1 VAQQLPKK
9 GKKMKKMQDILAAIP
24 SFQGLSE
31 NQLNEIKKIVVN
43 RHYTKG
49 ELIFSEGDHGDGF
62 YVVAGGMI
70 KIFKMSIE
78 GKEHIM
84 RIVGPGESFGQVSV
98 YAGRTFPAGAQAIS
112 KSHLLFLPRSTFV
125 GLITQNPSLALSML
139 ASLSMRLREFTVHVE
154 RLALKEVP
162 GRLAAYLI
170 HLVDEQA
177 NEPELVSLNISK
189 VQLASLLG
197 TTPETLSRIL
207 SQMADSGLIEVKK
220 RDIRIRDHSGLEEL
234 ADYGKHIDL

>member
-1 VAQQLPKK
+1 ML
-9 GKKMKKMQDILAAIP
+9 DILAAIP

-31 NQLNEIKKIVVN
+31 DQLSEIKKIVVN

-62 YVVAGGMI
+62 YVVAAGMV

-98 YAGRTFPAGAQAIS
+98 YAGRTFPAGAQAIA

-125 GLITQNPSLALSML
+125 DLITHNPSLALSML

-220 RDIRIRDHSGLEEL
+220 RDIRIMDYAGLEAL
-234 ADYGKHIDL
+234 AEHGKNIE

>member
-1 VAQQLPKK
+1 
-9 GKKMKKMQDILAAIP
+9 MKKMQDILAAIP

-98 YAGRTFPAGAQAIS
+98 YAGRTFPAGAQAIA

-125 GLITQNPSLALSML
+125 DLITHNPSLALSML

-207 SQMADSGLIEVKK
+207 SRMADSGLIEVKK

-234 ADYGKHIDL
+234 AEYGKHIDLS

>member
-1 VAQQLPKK
+1 
-9 GKKMKKMQDILAAIP
+9 MKKMQDILAAIP

-98 YAGRTFPAGAQAIS
+98 YAGRTFPAGAQAIA
-112 KSHLLFLPRSTFV
+112 KSHLLFC
-125 GLITQNPSLALSML
+125 
-139 ASLSMRLREFTVHVE
+139 
-154 RLALKEVP
+154 
-162 GRLAAYLI
+162 
-170 HLVDEQA
+170 
-177 NEPELVSLNISK
+177 PEAPLWV
-189 VQLASLLG
+189 
-197 TTPETLSRIL
+197 
-207 SQMADSGLIEVKK
+207 
-220 RDIRIRDHSGLEEL
+220 
-234 ADYGKHIDL
+234 

>member
-1 VAQQLPKK
+1 
-9 GKKMKKMQDILAAIP
+9 MKKMLDILAAMP
-24 SFQGLSE
+24 SFHGLSE
-31 NQLNEIKKIVVN
+31 DQLKEIKHIAVN
-43 RHYTKG
+43 RHFSKG
-49 ELIFSEGDHGDGF
+49 ELIYSEGDHSDGF
-62 YVVAGGMI
+62 YVVVAGMI
-70 KIFKMSIE
+70 KVFKVSLE

-98 YAGRTFPAGAQAIS
+98 YAGRTFPASTQAIA
-112 KSHLLFLPRSTFV
+112 KSHLLFLPRSAFV
-125 GLITQNPSLALSML
+125 ELITNNPSLALSML

-170 HLVDEQA
+170 HLIDEQQD
-177 NEPELVSLNISK
+177 EKDIVSLNISK
-189 VQLASLLG
+189 VQLSSLLG

-220 RDIRIRDHSGLEEL
+220 RDIRIMDYAGLEEL
-234 ADYGKHIDL
+234 AEYGKNIDP

>member
-1 VAQQLPKK
+1 
-9 GKKMKKMQDILAAIP
+9 MKKMQDILAAIP

-62 YVVAGGMI
+62 YVVAAGMI

-98 YAGRTFPAGAQAIS
+98 YAGRTFPAGAQAIA

-125 GLITQNPSLALSML
+125 DLITHNPSLALSML

-207 SQMADSGLIEVKK
+207 SRMADSGLIEVKK

-234 ADYGKHIDL
+234 AEYGKHIDLS

>member
-1 VAQQLPKK
+1 
-9 GKKMKKMQDILAAIP
+9 MKKMQDILAAIP

-62 YVVAGGMI
+62 YVVAAGMV

-98 YAGRTFPAGAQAIS
+98 YAGRTFPAGAQAIA

-125 GLITQNPSLALSML
+125 DLITHNPSLALSML

-207 SQMADSGLIEVKK
+207 SRMADSGLIEVKK

-234 ADYGKHIDL
+234 AEYGKHIDLS

>member
-1 VAQQLPKK
+1 MSLCLNACKN
-9 GKKMKKMQDILAAIP
+9 GKKMKKLLNILAAMP
-24 SFQGLSE
+24 SFHGLAE
-31 NQLNEIKKIVVN
+31 DQLRKIKQIAVD
-43 RHYTKG
+43 RHFTKG
-49 ELIFSEGDHGDGF
+49 KLNYSEGDRSEGF
-62 YVVAGGMI
+62 YVVVAGMV
-70 KIFKMSIE
+70 KIFKLSIE

-98 YAGRTFPAGAQAIS
+98 YAGRTFPAGAQAIA

-125 GLITQNPSLALSML
+125 DLITRNPSLALSML

-170 HLVDEQA
+170 HLVDESKNDQG
-177 NEPELVSLNISK
+177 LVSLNISK

-207 SQMADSGLIEVKK
+207 SQMADSGLIEVEK
-220 RDIRIRDHSGLEEL
+220 RDIRNE
-234 ADYGKHIDL
+234 

>member
-1 VAQQLPKK
+1 
-9 GKKMKKMQDILAAIP
+9 MKKMLDILAAIP
-24 SFQGLSE
+24 SFQGLTE

-84 RIVGPGESFGQVSV
+84 RFVGPGESFGQVSV
-98 YAGRTFPAGAQAIS
+98 YAGRTFPAGAQAIA

-125 GLITQNPSLALSML
+125 DLITHNPSLALSML

-207 SQMADSGLIEVKK
+207 SRMADSGLIEVKK

-234 ADYGKHIDL
+234 AEYGKHIDLS

>member
-1 VAQQLPKK
+1 
-9 GKKMKKMQDILAAIP
+9 MKKMLDILSAIP
-24 SFQGLSE
+24 SFHGLTE
-31 NQLNEIKKIVVN
+31 DQLNEIKKIIVN

-49 ELIFSEGDHGDGF
+49 GLIFSEGDHGDGF
-62 YVVAGGMI
+62 YVVAAGMV
-70 KIFKMSIE
+70 KIFKLSIE

-98 YAGRTFPAGAQAIS
+98 YAGRTFPAGAQAIA
-112 KSHLLFLPRSTFV
+112 KSHLLFLPRSAFV
-125 GLITQNPSLALSML
+125 DLITQNPSLALSML

-162 GRLAAYLI
+162 GRLAGYLI
-170 HLVDEQA
+170 HLIDEQQD
-177 NEPELVSLNISK
+177 EKDIVSLNISK
-189 VQLASLLG
+189 VQLSSLLG

-220 RDIRIRDHSGLEEL
+220 RDIRIMDYAGLEEL
-234 ADYGKHIDL
+234 AEYGKNIDQ

>member
-1 VAQQLPKK
+1 
-9 GKKMKKMQDILAAIP
+9 MKKMQDILAAIP

-98 YAGRTFPAGAQAIS
+98 YAGRTFPAGAQAIA

-234 ADYGKHIDL
+234 AEYGKHIDLS

>member
-1 VAQQLPKK
+1 
-9 GKKMKKMQDILAAIP
+9 MKKMQDILAAIP

-49 ELIFSEGDHGDGF
+49 ELIFSEGEHGDGF

-98 YAGRTFPAGAQAIS
+98 YAGRTFPAGAQAIA

-125 GLITQNPSLALSML
+125 DLITHNPSLALSML

-177 NEPELVSLNISK
+177 DEPELVSL
-189 VQLASLLG
+189 
-197 TTPETLSRIL
+197 
-207 SQMADSGLIEVKK
+207 
-220 RDIRIRDHSGLEEL
+220 
-234 ADYGKHIDL
+234 

>member
-1 VAQQLPKK
+1 
-9 GKKMKKMQDILAAIP
+9 MKKMQDILAAIP

-98 YAGRTFPAGAQAIS
+98 YAGRTFPAGAQAIA

-125 GLITQNPSLALSML
+125 DLITHNPSLALSML

-207 SQMADSGLIEVKK
+207 SRMADSGLIEVKK

-234 ADYGKHIDL
+234 AEYGKQIDLS

>member
-1 VAQQLPKK
+1 
-9 GKKMKKMQDILAAIP
+9 MKNLLDIFYTIP
-24 SFQGLSE
+24 SFNGLSE
-31 NQLNEIKKIVVN
+31 DQLKEIKHIAVN
-43 RHYTKG
+43 RHFSKG
-49 ELIFSEGDHGDGF
+49 ELIYSEGDHGDGF
-62 YVVAGGMI
+62 YVVVAGMV
-70 KIFKMSIE
+70 KVFKVSLE

-84 RIVGPGESFGQVSV
+84 RIVGPGESFGLVSV
-98 YAGRTFPAGAQAIS
+98 YAGRTFPASTQAIA
-112 KSHLLFLPRSTFV
+112 KSHLLFLPRSAFV
-125 GLITQNPSLALSML
+125 ELITNNPSLALSML

-170 HLVDEQA
+170 HLVDEQV

-189 VQLASLLG
+189 VQLSSLLG

-220 RDIRIRDHSGLEEL
+220 RDIRIMNYAGLEEL
-234 ADYGKHIDL
+234 AEYGKNIDQ